1 MIYPGNFEQKV
12 GFDQVRHLV
21 SGLCISPMGQS
32 FVDKIRF
39 SAKTEIIERL
49 LAQTNEFMQII
60 SLGNSF
66 PTGDY
71 FDLRPELSR
80 VKTPG
85 TFIEQEQLFDLKA
98 SLKVIVEILHFFDVS
113 EDGDYP
119 ELKRITQLVFVP
131 DELVLLAGR
140 IIDDK
145 GEILDNASERLKEI
159 RVQMAS
165 KNRQVLRETKRA
177 FEKARK
183 LGYVPDNTEMTIRNG
198 RSVIPLRVS
207 DKRAIGGFIHD
218 ESASGQTVFVEPAE
232 SFELS
237 NQIRE
242 LENEERREII
252 KILIEFTDM
261 LRPYIHEL
269 IGAYRFLGI
278 MDFIRAKALF
288 SLKIK
293 AVIPVFS
300 NKSKFEIKTA
310 VHPLLWLSHSKID
323 KEVVPLDLNLSEE
336 NRILLISGPNA
347 GGKSVCLKT
356 TGLLQYMFQCGLPLP
371 VSPISEFRV
380 FKNLFIDIGDEQSIE
395 NDLSTYSSHLMNMKY
410 FLRNANSETLFLI
423 DEFGT
428 GTEPQLGGAIAEA
441 TLEQLNE
448 KKAYGVI
455 TTHYTNL
462 KLKADKTDGL
472 INGAMLFDS
481 KAMQPLYKLQIG
493 KPGSS
498 FAFEIAKKIG
508 FPNYVLNKARQKSGG
523 KHVRFDQQ
531 LQQLETDKI
540 LLQRKQQ
547 KIETVDSQLS
557 RTVEKYTDLLS
568 KLEKEKKQIIADA
581 KLEALRIIE
590 NSNKAV
596 EKTIREIKEANAEK
610 SKTKEAREKLEDKRV
625 LLSKEKKT
633 KKKESGS
640 RKQEARIK
648 KQETGNKRQETR
660 DKRQETRDKKQETR
674 DKKQET
680 GDKKQETGGKNQESR
695 VRSQETGVKMG
706 HTQKQEPVPGDWVKI
721 RDTDIKGE
729 LVSVSGKDAIV
740 NVNSVKLKTKFK
752 KLEVVQKPKQSTK
765 PYKSPY
771 SGIAADINKK
781 AANFKLE
788 LDLRGMRVDEALSE
802 LQRYI
807 DDAILISVKEVSIL
821 HGKGNGVLR
830 PIIREYLNAIDEI
843 KHFGDAS
850 LQTGGAGITRVIFN

>member
-12 GFDQVRHLV
+12 GFNQVRDLI
-21 SGLCISPMGQS
+21 SDLCISPMGQS
-32 FVDKIRF
+32 FVEKIRY
-39 SAKTEIIERL
+39 SAKTGIIERL
-49 LAQTNEFMQII
+49 LSQTNEFMQIV
-60 SLGNSF
+60 SMGGSF

-113 EDGDYP
+113 EEDEYP
-119 ELKRITQLVFVP
+119 ELKSIAQTVFIP
-131 DELVLLAGR
+131 DELLSLSER

-145 GEILDNASERLKEI
+145 GGIRDNASERLKEI
-159 RVQMAS
+159 RAQMAS
-165 KNRQVLRETKRA
+165 KNRRVLRETKKA
-177 FEKARK
+177 FEKAKK
-183 LGYVPDNTEMTIRNG
+183 LGFVPDNTEMTIRNG

-218 ESASGQTVFVEPAE
+218 ESATGQTVFVEPAE

-252 KILIEFTDM
+252 KILTDFTDV
-261 LRPYIHEL
+261 LRPYINEL

-288 SLKIK
+288 SLKIN
-293 AVIPVFS
+293 AIIPVFS
-300 NKSKFEIKTA
+300 NNSTFEIKTA

-323 KEVVPLDLNLSEE
+323 KEVVPLDLNLNEE

-356 TGLLQYMFQCGLPLP
+356 TGLLQYMFQCGLPVP

-428 GTEPQLGGAIAEA
+428 GTEPQLGGSIAEA

-448 KKAYGVI
+448 KKAFGVV

-462 KLKADKTDGL
+462 KLKADKTEGL

-508 FPNYVLNKARQKSGG
+508 FPNYVLNKAKQKSGG

-547 KIETVDSQLS
+547 KVETVDSQLS
-557 RTVEKYTDLLS
+557 RTVEKYTDLLNR
-568 KLEKEKKQIIADA
+568 LEKEKKQIIADA

-590 NSNKAV
+590 DSNKAV

-610 SKTKEAREKLEDKRV
+610 GKTKEAREKLEGKKLSLREENISKRRV
-625 LLSKEKKT
+625 RNQETRT
-633 KKKESGS
+633 K
-640 RKQEARIK
+640 KQEA
-648 KQETGNKRQETR
+648 GV
-660 DKRQETRDKKQETR
+660 
-674 DKKQET
+674 
-680 GDKKQETGGKNQESR
+680 KNQESR
-695 VRSQETGVKMG
+695 VRKQEAGDKMG
-706 HTQKQEPVPGDWVKI
+706 DFQKQNREPVPGDWVKI
-721 RDTDIKGE
+721 KDTDIKGE
-729 LVSVSGKDAIV
+729 LISVSGKDAIV
-740 NVNSVKLKTKFK
+740 NVNSVKLKTKYK
-752 KLEVVQKPKQSTK
+752 KLEIAQRPKQSSK

-781 AANFKLE
+781 VANFKLE
-788 LDLRGMRVDEALSE
+788 LDIRGMRVDEALSE

-830 PIIREYLNAIDEI
+830 PIIREYLNAVDEI
-843 KHFGDAS
+843 QHYGDAS
-850 LQTGGAGITRVIFN
+850 LETGGAGITRVVFK

>member
-12 GFDQVRHLV
+12 GFDQLRNLI
-21 SGLCISPMGQS
+21 SNLCISSMGKS
-32 FVDKIRF
+32 FVGKIRF
-39 SAKTEIIERL
+39 SAKTEIIQRL
-49 LAQTNEFMQII
+49 LAQTNEFMQIV
-60 SLGNSF
+60 SLGGRF
-66 PTGDY
+66 PTSDY

-113 EDGDYP
+113 EDDDYP
-119 ELKRITQLVFVP
+119 ELKKIVNEVFVP
-131 DELVLLAGR
+131 DNLLSQAER

-145 GEILDNASERLKEI
+145 GEIRDNASERLSEI
-159 RVQMAS
+159 RNQMAS

-177 FEKARK
+177 FEKAKK

-218 ESASGQTVFVEPAE
+218 ESATGQTVFVEPAE

-252 KILIEFTDM
+252 KILTEFTDL

-288 SLKIK
+288 SSKIK

-300 NKSKFEIKTA
+300 KGNSFEIKTA

-323 KEVVPLDLNLSEE
+323 KEVVPLDLNLSDE

-356 TGLLQYMFQCGLPLP
+356 TGLLQYMFQCGLPIP
-371 VSPISEFRV
+371 VSPNSEFRV

-395 NDLSTYSSHLMNMKY
+395 NDLSTYSSHLMNMKF

-428 GTEPQLGGAIAEA
+428 GTEPQLGGSIAEA

-462 KLKADKTDGL
+462 KLKADKTEGL

-508 FPNYVLNKARQKSGG
+508 FPNYVLNRAKKKSGG

-547 KIETVDSQLS
+547 KVDSVDDQLS
-557 RTVEKYTDLLS
+557 KTVEKYTDLLS

-581 KLEALRIIE
+581 KQEALRIIE
-590 NSNKAV
+590 ESNRAV

-610 SKTKEAREKLEDKRV
+610 DKTREAREKLTEKKEV
-625 LLSKEKKT
+625 LRKEIDQKTNFKKQSQKSKT
-633 KKKESGS
+633 KKPKTE
-640 RKQEARIK
+640 
-648 KQETGNKRQETR
+648 
-660 DKRQETRDKKQETR
+660 
-674 DKKQET
+674 
-680 GDKKQETGGKNQESR
+680 
-695 VRSQETGVKMG
+695 
-706 HTQKQEPVPGDWVKI
+706 TQKPKPEIPRTEYANRKPVAGDWVKI
-721 RDTDIKGE
+721 KDTDIKGE
-729 LVSVSGKDAIV
+729 LISVSGKDALV
-740 NVNSVKLKTKFK
+740 NVNSVKLKTKYN
-752 KLEVVQKPKQSTK
+752 KLEITQRPKTSSK

-781 AANFKLE
+781 VANFKLE
-788 LDLRGMRVDEALSE
+788 LDIRGMRVDEALSE

-830 PIIREYLNAIDEI
+830 PIIREYLQAIDEI
-843 KHFGDAS
+843 QHFGDAS
-850 LQTGGAGITRVIFN
+850 LETGGAGITRVEFE